1 MSDRYLSFTVR
12 AADAG
17 AIATTLTSLGR
28 NAFVSPASD
37 GFVVFYD
44 AAAETGDAA
53 AITGLACAVSQASGS
68 AVLAVLNEDDEVL
81 TYWVCDAM
89 NVADRYCSNPGWLEG
104 RDDLPAGGDAG
115 ILAAAIASDADRAA
129 LSAILRAPNDGED
142 GDYPFAVDR
151 HVAIC
156 EELGLHAEHC
166 TAGFT
171 QVLGG
176 DPDIPDLE
184 RFRRVAS

>member
-12 AADAG
+12 AKDA
-17 AIATTLTSLGR
+17 ATVASALKSLGR
-28 NAFVSPASD
+28 TAFVSPASD

-53 AITGLACAVSQASGS
+53 AVTTLACAVSQQCGS

-81 TYWVCDAM
+81 TYWVCDAA

-104 RDDLPAGGDAG
+104 ADETPAGGNAD
-115 ILAAAIASDADRAA
+115 ILANAIAADADRAA
-129 LSAILRAPNDGED
+129 LSAILRAANEGED
-142 GDYPFAVDR
+142 SDYLFAVDR

-156 EELGLHAEHC
+156 EELGLPAEYC

-184 RFRRVAS
+184 RFHRVAT

>member
-1 MSDRYLSFTVR
+1 MSDRYLSFTMR
-12 AADAG
+12 AEEAAP
-17 AIATTLTSLGR
+17 IASALKSLGR
-28 NAFVSPASD
+28 TAFVSPASD

-53 AITGLACAVSQASGS
+53 AITGLACAVSQTCGS

-81 TYWVCDAM
+81 TYWVCDGG

-104 RDDLPAGGDAG
+104 SDEKPSGGNADT
-115 ILAAAIASDADRAA
+115 LAAAIAADADRAA
-129 LSAILRAPNDGED
+129 LSAILSAPNDGED
-142 GDYPFAVDR
+142 SDYPFAVDR

-156 EELGLHAEHC
+156 EELGLHAEYC

-184 RFRRVAS
+184 RFHRLAA